1 MRNLVKKTSIL
12 KPAIK
17 ILAFILILLNFYAAK
32 ILNASDR
39 PLAEIEREKKVINNQ
54 EMVTSVIRS
63 KFISIKR
70 HSGIIEFFENVII
83 EREDTSFLS
92 DKMIAYYDEEKKE
105 KIGNKDEAGIIKKI
119 DAFGRV
125 KIFNQEIVAT
135 GDTGSYD
142 PSLGIFTIEENVIF
156 NNGTS
161 IANGKKFIYNIN
173 TKKSNLF
180 GEESQAGQL
189 KDSRVLIIIGEEEKN
204 KKNKKEEKNNLK

>member
-119 DAFGRV
+119 NAFGRV